1 MEFEAKGCCN
11 FTIKK
16 RLCHLPIIDEPY
28 LDNHTTPLI
37 AQYFWSKTAI
47 NNRALLYYFFPQV
60 GWHNSLT
67 EHNNSR
73 SLFFLDCPPIRSFPS
88 CRSQP
93 KMSKTQNLVA
103 PGGMFGSA
111 LSDGA
116 GECSGEIEFL
126 QKEAWY

>member
-1 MEFEAKGCCN
+1 MLEKGYEL
-11 FTIKK
+11 
-16 RLCHLPIIDEPY
+16 RG
-28 LDNHTTPLI
+28 LDATMGIRPPPTT
-37 AQYFWSKTAI
+37 A
-47 NNRALLYYFFPQV
+47 
-60 GWHNSLT
+60 
-67 EHNNSR
+67 
-73 SLFFLDCPPIRSFPS
+73 
-88 CRSQP
+88 SQP